1 MSADNRKHQRLPIRG
16 FMEFT
21 ISFDL
26 FDTRYE
32 DIDVL
37 SLSAG
42 GLFVA
47 LPNAL
52 RDKVEVGQQLKRL
65 DFFLPELSECH
76 PDATVVHQFP
86 FGEIGGCGVEF
97 VGLAPE
103 EQRFITAYVDAKLKE
118 FGLYSD

>member
-1 MSADNRKHQRLPIRG
+1 MSADQRKHQRLPIRG

-26 FDTRYE
+26 FDQRFE
-32 DIDVL
+32 EIDVL

-47 LPNAL
+47 LPHDL
-52 RDKVEVGQQLKRL
+52 RDKIEVGHELKYL
-65 DFFLPELSECH
+65 SFFLPELSECH
-76 PDATVVHQFP
+76 PDGKVVHQFP

-97 VGLAPE
+97 VGLLPE
-103 EQRFITAYVDAKLKE
+103 EQRFISAYVDAKLKE
-118 FGLYSD
+118 FGLYSG